1 MQATYSVENVLYTGK
16 HVNGTGQVTTPQ
28 TGPILIKI
36 HKIYLLSVH
45 QNNHGHYLLDLKQWC

>member
-36 HKIYLLSVH
+36 HKIYLL
-45 QNNHGHYLLDLKQWC
+45 